1 MLKGDGTARMI
12 ANGRIEIEQPKYCIE
27 CGQKSK
33 KYIETWSLPKN
44 DKYIGNGRVL
54 SQREKNINS
63 NNGYLEV
70 RVTRDLWVDFE
81 YGYFCK
87 ARCAIAFANC
97 TVNGFGSEGQKVLID
112 RAIKSSRDGKTWC
125 YNKGRYK

>member
-1 MLKGDGTARMI
+1 MTNGDIKRRMI
-12 ANGRIEIEQPKYCIE
+12 SNGLREIEQPRYCIE

-44 DKYIGNGRVL
+44 DKYTGNGRVI
-54 SQREKNINS
+54 SQSKIIH
-63 NNGYLEV
+63 GDDWYLKV

-97 TVNGFGSEGQKVLID
+97 TVNQLGSDGQKVLID
-112 RAIKSSRDGKTWC
+112 GAVKSRC
-125 YNKGRYK
+125 EKGRYT

>member
-1 MLKGDGTARMI
+1 MLKIDGPVLMI
-12 ANGRIEIEQPKYCIE
+12 ANGRREIEQPKYCIE

-33 KYIETWSLPKN
+33 KYIEKWSLPKGS
-44 DKYIGNGRVL
+44 KYTGNGRVI
-54 SQREKNINS
+54 SQSKIT
-63 NNGYLEV
+63 NGDGWYLRV
-70 RVTRDLWVDFE
+70 RVTRDLWADFD

-97 TVNGFGSEGQKVLID
+97 TVNGFGSDGQKVLID
-112 RAIKSSRDGKTWC
+112 RAVKLRRDGKTLC